1 MGQAGRQAE
10 GQRQKDKESETNMS
24 IYKRGGVYSSR
35 QFNRRVQLDSVYY
48 FALCFSNNRSERRDR
63 SMKKL
68 SEYFLGRPMSG
79 ALVGGADLSGDVAAV
94 ERHEIVDGSAEAGRA
109 LTAEVASR
117 GSGAVAGGGVV
128 IRS

>member
-1 MGQAGRQAE
+1 
-10 GQRQKDKESETNMS
+10 
-24 IYKRGGVYSSR
+24 
-35 QFNRRVQLDSVYY
+35 
-48 FALCFSNNRSERRDR
+48 
-63 SMKKL
+63 
-68 SEYFLGRPMSG
+68 MSG

-94 ERHEIVDGSAEAGRA
+94 ERHEVVDGRAEAGRA